1 MNKVLF
7 VNKPKGITSFDLCFR
22 MRRVFNT
29 KSIGHTGTLD
39 PNATGVM
46 IVLIDKACKINQF
59 IVKDTKEYIATVK
72 LGFMTDTLD
81 VDGET
86 IKKEEYR
93 NPSKDEYLEAFKKFI
108 GRYTQIPP
116 MTSAIKVKGKKL
128 IDYKREGKAIEIPK
142 REVEIFNLELLEY
155 FEDGFKFKANVSSG
169 TYIRTL
175 MKDILESMGLIG
187 TLMELER
194 TSVGSIHL
202 DMCDNLEDIIQG
214 NYHLHDIYDVLKD
227 NYEVIDYP
235 CDIDIRNGKRIKLD
249 TSSDE
254 VMIVKD
260 KEVLAIYG
268 REKGNIYRSIRGLF

>member
-7 VNKPKGITSFDLCFR
+7 VNKPKGITSFDLCFK
-22 MRRVFNT
+22 MRRIFNT
-29 KSIGHTGTLD
+29 RSIGHTGTLD

-46 IVLIDKACKINQF
+46 IVMIDKACKINQF

-72 LGFMTDTLD
+72 LGFITDTLD
-81 VDGET
+81 VDGEV
-86 IKKEEYR
+86 IKREEFITPTKEEYL
-93 NPSKDEYLEAFKKFI
+93 KAFEKFT
-108 GRYTQIPP
+108 GRYIQIPP

-128 IDYKREGKAIEIPK
+128 IDYKREGKAVEIPS
-142 REVEIFNLELLEY
+142 REVEIFNLELLELY
-155 FEDGFKFKANVSSG
+155 EDGFRFKANVSSG

-194 TSVGSIHL
+194 IRVGSVSL
-202 DMCDNLEDIIQG
+202 DMCDCLEDIIQG

-235 CDIDIRNGKRIKLD
+235 DDADIRNGRRIKLD

-254 VMIVKD
+254 VMIVKG

-268 REKGNIYRSIRGLF
+268 REKGNIFRSIRGLF

>member
-59 IVKDTKEYIATVK
+59 IVKETKEYIATVK

-93 NPSKDEYLEAFKKFI
+93 NPDKGFELVEFANRYKFI
-108 GRYTQIPP
+108 TKEFVYPY
-116 MTSAIKVKGKKL
+116 GKQL
-128 IDYKREGKAIEIPK
+128 FE
-142 REVEIFNLELLEY
+142 EY
-155 FEDGFKFKANVSSG
+155 
-169 TYIRTL
+169 
-175 MKDILESMGLIG
+175 
-187 TLMELER
+187 
-194 TSVGSIHL
+194 
-202 DMCDNLEDIIQG
+202 
-214 NYHLHDIYDVLKD
+214 
-227 NYEVIDYP
+227 
-235 CDIDIRNGKRIKLD
+235 NG
-249 TSSDE
+249 
-254 VMIVKD
+254 
-260 KEVLAIYG
+260 
-268 REKGNIYRSIRGLF
+268 